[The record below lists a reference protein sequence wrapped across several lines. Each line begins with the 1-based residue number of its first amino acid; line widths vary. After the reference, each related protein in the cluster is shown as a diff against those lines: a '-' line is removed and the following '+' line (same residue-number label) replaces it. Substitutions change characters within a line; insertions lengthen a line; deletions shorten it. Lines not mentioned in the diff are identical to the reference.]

1 MAPEAPLNP
10 IKIQAVKWRRA
21 QDGSLYAETER
32 VRLEVHR
39 CGCGWD
45 YTIAPKATGH
55 VERYPARPTED
66 MAAWAAEYEWGR
78 P

>member
-1 MAPEAPLNP
+1 MAPEAPLSP
-10 IKIQAVKWRRA
+10 LKIHPVQWHQAA
-21 QDGSLYAETER
+21 DGSLYAETER

-39 CGCGWD
+39 CGSGWN
-45 YTIAPKATGH
+45 YTIAPKATGK
-55 VERYPARPTED
+55 VERYPARPTAQ